1 MSRTPEVIVS
11 KPLKLAHD
19 LFKGIAI
26 LFGGLMLFA
35 VLAGGNFVP
44 ALIVCALSA
53 YAASKIKY
61 TWVKEVEVGG
71 YKRV

>member
-1 MSRTPEVIVS
+1 MSRTPEVIIN

-19 LFKGIAI
+19 FFKGIAI

-35 VLAGGNFVP
+35 LLAGGNFVP
-44 ALIVCALSA
+44 ALLLCVASA

-61 TWVKEVEVGG
+61 TLVKQVEVGG